1 MKRLIALMLCA
12 ALLLCGCA
20 GAKNALGFSGI
31 VKFEEMEY
39 VRPDMDAVAD
49 AALAAIEAAETARTP
64 EQVMDAV
71 WEYYDVYND
80 FQTDYDLAHI
90 HYHADL
96 TDFYWQTEEA
106 FCAENYAQLDAY
118 LEDIYEALAESP
130 HRAELEEEYF
140 GAGYFDDYEG
150 EGFYDEELMALL
162 EQEQALIGE
171 YYELASD
178 FGLDAWD
185 YYDQYA
191 VPLAR
196 ILAELV
202 ALRQE
207 MAAWAGYDS
216 YPEFAWDFYYYR
228 DYTPEQAGAYLEQ
241 IREEL
246 VPLYRELNQEDPFA
260 AGWED
265 CSEKEVFGYVRSAAE
280 AMGGVTAEAFRLLEQ
295 AELYDI
301 SSDSRK
307 SGMSFEVYLSK
318 YYEPY
323 VFLTGSESRYDCLT
337 FAHEFG
343 HFATD
348 YAAAG
353 STAGID
359 VLEIFSQGME
369 YLSLC
374 YGEGG
379 EELVELKLADCLCT
393 YVEQAAYA
401 AFEEKMYSLT
411 GEELTAE
418 NLLALYEQVCTDYGF
433 DSMADWESWDLV
445 TVQHYYSNPMYIIS
459 YVVSNDA
466 ALQLYQLEL
475 QTPGAG
481 RDIFENSLATEEGWF
496 LAFLEEAGL
505 QSPLGRVKE
514 VRSLLE
520 EKLS

>member
-1 MKRLIALMLCA
+1 
-12 ALLLCGCA
+12 
-20 GAKNALGFSGI
+20 
-31 VKFEEMEY
+31 
-39 VRPDMDAVAD
+39 
-49 AALAAIEAAETARTP
+49 
-64 EQVMDAV
+64 
-71 WEYYDVYND
+71 
-80 FQTDYDLAHI
+80 
-90 HYHADL
+90 
-96 TDFYWQTEEA
+96 
-106 FCAENYAQLDAY
+106 
-118 LEDIYEALAESP
+118 
-130 HRAELEEEYF
+130 
-140 GAGYFDDYEG
+140 
-150 EGFYDEELMALL
+150 
-162 EQEQALIGE
+162 
-171 YYELASD
+171 
-178 FGLDAWD
+178 
-185 YYDQYA
+185 
-191 VPLAR
+191 
-196 ILAELV
+196 
-202 ALRQE
+202 
-207 MAAWAGYDS
+207 
-216 YPEFAWDFYYYR
+216 
-228 DYTPEQAGAYLEQ
+228 
-241 IREEL
+241 
-246 VPLYRELNQEDPFA
+246 
-260 AGWED
+260 
-265 CSEKEVFGYVRSAAE
+265 
-280 AMGGVTAEAFRLLEQ
+280 MGGVTAEAFRLLEQ

-301 SSDSRK
+301 RSNTKK

-323 VFLTGSESRYDCLT
+323 IFLSGSLTQYDCLT

-374 YGEGG
+374 YSEGG
-379 EELVELKLADCLCT
+379 EALVELKLADCLCT

-481 RDIFENSLATEEGWF
+481 RTIFENSLATEEGWF

-505 QSPLGRVKE
+505 QSPFGRVKE
-514 VRSLLE
+514 VQSLLE

>member
-12 ALLLCGCA
+12 AVLLCGCA

-80 FQTDYDLAHI
+80 FQTNYDLAHI

-118 LEDIYEALAESP
+118 LEDIYGALAESP
-130 HRAELEEEYF
+130 HRAELEAEYF

-171 YYELASD
+171 YYELFEQEGD
-178 FGLDAWD
+178 FFYENALPMA
-185 YYDQYA
+185 Q
-191 VPLAR
+191 
-196 ILAELV
+196 ILAELI

-260 AGWED
+260 AGRAWCME
-265 CSEKEVFGYVRSAAE
+265 EEVFDYVRSAAE

-301 SSDSRK
+301 RSNTKK

-323 VFLTGSESRYDCLT
+323 IFLSGSLTQYDCLT

-374 YGEGG
+374 YSEGG
-379 EELVELKLADCLCT
+379 EALVELKLADCLCT

-481 RDIFENSLATEEGWF
+481 RTIFENSLATEEGWF

-505 QSPLGRVKE
+505 QSPFGRVKE
-514 VRSLLE
+514 VQSLLE